1 MERPSNRKG
10 GSTVFL
16 AYSGIHYML
25 LKPAGVEGETTSGG
39 SESGNTF
46 SVKRRRAPSFRN
58 AGPEEYHPGVS
69 VFKGRRMEVWLIITL
84 FLV

>member
-10 GSTVFL
+10 RSTVFL

-25 LKPAGVEGETTSGG
+25 LKPAGVEGATTSGG

>member
-1 MERPSNRKG
+1 
-10 GSTVFL
+10 
-16 AYSGIHYML
+16 ML
-25 LKPAGVEGETTSGG
+25 LKPAGVEGATTSGG

-69 VFKGRRMEVWLIITL
+69 VFRGRRMEVWLVITL